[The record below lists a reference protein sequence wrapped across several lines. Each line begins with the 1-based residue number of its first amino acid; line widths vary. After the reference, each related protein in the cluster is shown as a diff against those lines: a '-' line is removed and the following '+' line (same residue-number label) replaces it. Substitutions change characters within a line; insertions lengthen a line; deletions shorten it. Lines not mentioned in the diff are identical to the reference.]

1 MSARLD
7 TERVT
12 RAMLSARHSRA
23 DAKPWTD
30 EDVAFLRKHYL
41 RRRSTWCAK
50 KLGRTAGSV
59 VQAARKHGMSTKWS
73 RAELVTLRAEWGE
86 VSERCL
92 RGKLPGRTWGAIAMK
107 AYSIGLRDPN
117 QGAISIKQA
126 EERTGLDRVRLRRI
140 LADAGVTVRRRIRT
154 RVTNPDG
161 QYRQRIVD
169 AEEVDAAV
177 KAWLRAE
184 SLKLRK
190 MDAAEAVGLRPAQM
204 GVAMQMLCATRPVEG
219 VRWHAPW
226 AISRADAEAAAAM
239 YRAARGAR

>member
-1 MSARLD
+1 ME

-12 RAMLSARHSRA
+12 RAMLAARYSRA
-23 DAKPWTD
+23 DAKPWT
-30 EDVAFLRKHYL
+30 EADVAFLRKHYL

-50 KLGRTAGSV
+50 KLGRSAGAI
-59 VQAARKHGMSTKWS
+59 VQAARKHGLSTKWT
-73 RAELVTLRAEWGE
+73 REELVTLRAEWGE

-92 RGKLPGRTWGAIAMK
+92 RRKLPGRTWGAIAMK

-154 RVTNPDG
+154 QITSPNE

-190 MDAAEAVGLRPAQM
+190 MDAADAVGLRPAQM
-204 GVAMQMLCATRPVEG
+204 GVAMQMLRAVRPVEG
-219 VRWHAPW
+219 VRWRAPW
-226 AISRADAEAAAAM
+226 AISREDADAAAAM
-239 YRAARGAR
+239 YRAARGER